1 MEKRDITEKY
11 MAVTEELSNA
21 KGYCYELV
29 LEKNSVIKEFQKRH
43 AEVEAALSTFRLVS
57 QNMKYVD
64 FTLTSPYNAVLTF
77 FFSSMV
83 SDFSKKVLGD
93 EPVDEGSETN

>member
-43 AEVEAALSTFRLVS
+43 ADVEAALSTFRLVS
-57 QNMKYVD
+57 QNMKYV
-64 FTLTSPYNAVLTF
+64 YTF
-77 FFSSMV
+77 LLQCLSNQKLFFSSMV
-83 SDFSKKVLGD
+83 SDFSKKVLGE
-93 EPVDEGSETN
+93 EPADEGSETN